1 VDTLRDVLWHH
12 RLAPRVVYRADAR
25 AFCRPIFAEATGFH
39 MLCVVEGRCWGLD
52 DTGTRRELE
61 AGDLLIAPHG
71 GNLSLHHPGCDHL
84 GPDSDPWPRTQT
96 TNACEASDLRAF
108 AFTGTGA
115 SAGQITHPLLD
126 ELPNYLTVQTATV
139 MGGVNAHDPCLII
152 DEILGD
158 EPEPDLSIIGHL
170 AELVAARAIE
180 GYYGASGTDHGFL
193 RALRDPEIG
202 RAIAAI
208 HAAPGRNWSLER
220 LATTTGLSRSAFSRR
235 FTALAGV
242 PAMKY
247 LTSWRMR
254 VALEQLQAGNR
265 DIEHVANDIG
275 YRSPVAF
282 QKAFKRVHGLTP
294 AQAASA

>member
-1 VDTLRDVLWHH
+1 
-12 RLAPRVVYRADAR
+12 
-25 AFCRPIFAEATGFH
+25 
-39 MLCVVEGRCWGLD
+39 MLCVVEGRCSGLD
-52 DTGTRRELE
+52 DAGTRRGLE

-84 GPDSDPWPRTQT
+84 GSDSAAWPRTQ
-96 TNACEASDLRAF
+96 AKSSCEAGSFRAF
-108 AFTGTGA
+108 AFTGTAA

-126 ELPNYLTVQTATV
+126 ELPDYLAVQTATV
-139 MGGVNAHDPCLII
+139 SGGANAHDPCLII

-180 GYYGASGTDHGFL
+180 AYYGASGTDQGFL
-193 RALRDPEIG
+193 RALHDPEIG

-208 HAAPGRNWSLER
+208 HSAPGRNWSLER

-235 FTALAGV
+235 FTELAGV

-247 LTSWRMR
+247 LTNWRMR
-254 VALEQLQAGNR
+254 VALEQLQAGNT
-265 DIEHVANDIG
+265 DIEHVANAIG

-294 AQAASA
+294 TQATSV